1 MYSML
6 QEETTTH
13 AASNQQRGIVSF
25 DFIDWDKYREF
36 NKRNSFV
43 EFTKCSLQ
51 SLRKLPK
58 DRLMDLQADYYNEML
73 EKEARDSIFVAPS
86 HNRNEVVT
94 IGSRKRNADNSF
106 QFDRVMKGSKPSS
119 PALSRKLHGTA
130 LFKKKGYFEE
140 VSIDIGTM
148 NNCIKANIPTLTVFC
163 DISCRQT
170 QKDIDKDILNYID
183 MKMLAQVNRIKNP
196 SEKHMEVAK
205 NKDPNC
211 DFVLCTFPIY

>member
-1 MYSML
+1 MPFLVRTSNRPGYKVSCDKGKYLLFLEMHSML
-6 QEETTTH
+6 QEENTTH
-13 AASNQQRGIVSF
+13 AASHQQRGIVSF

-51 SLRKLPK
+51 SLRQLPK
-58 DRLMDLQADYYNEML
+58 DRLMDLQADYHNKML
-73 EKEARDSIFVAPS
+73 EKEARASISVAPS
-86 HNRNEVVT
+86 DNRNEVVT

-106 QFDRVMKGSKPSS
+106 QFDRVMKGSKGSS

-130 LFKKKGYFEE
+130 FFKKKGYFEE

-163 DISCRQT
+163 DISCRQN
-170 QKDIDKDILNYID
+170 QKDMI
-183 MKMLAQVNRIKNP
+183 R
-196 SEKHMEVAK
+196 
-205 NKDPNC
+205 
-211 DFVLCTFPIY
+211 TF